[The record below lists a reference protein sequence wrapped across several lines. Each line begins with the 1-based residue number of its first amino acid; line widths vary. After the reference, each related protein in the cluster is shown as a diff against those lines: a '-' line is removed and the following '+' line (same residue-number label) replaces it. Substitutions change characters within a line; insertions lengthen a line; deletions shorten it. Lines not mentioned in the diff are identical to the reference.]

1 MPVAAMLDPAILLP
15 AIPEAIRKL
24 DPRLMIKNP
33 VMFVVEVVT
42 VLTTVLLV
50 RDVAAGTEGT
60 GFSFQIVGWLW
71 VTLLFANLAEAVAEG
86 RGKAQAASLRRTRT
100 EAKAKLV
107 ASAENRNWRE
117 VSALTLKPGD
127 LVLVEAGDLIPSDG
141 EIVDGVAF
149 VDESAITGKSAP
161 VIRESGGDRSAVTG
175 GTRVLSDPDPGADHG
190 HQVDLHRPHDCPSR
204 GCGPAEDAERDRPEH
219 PARRHDADLRPG
231 RGQHPQLRRLCRRV
245 DPGHRAGWRC
255 SSR

>member
-1 MPVAAMLDPAILLP
+1 
-15 AIPEAIRKL
+15 
-24 DPRLMIKNP
+24 MIKNP

-50 RDVAAGTEGT
+50 RDLATGAGGI
-60 GFSFQIVGWLW
+60 GFSFQIVVWLW

-107 ASAENRNWRE
+107 ASAADRNWRE

-141 EIVDGVAF
+141 EIVDGVAS
-149 VDESAITGKSAP
+149 VDEFGDHRR
-161 VIRESGGDRSAVTG
+161 IRAGDPRERRRPLGGHRRHPRAL
-175 GTRVLSDPDPGADHG
+175 RPDPGADHRG
-190 HQVDLHRPHDCPSR
+190 PGLDLHRPDDRPGR
-204 GCGPAEDAERDRPEH
+204 GCGPAEDARTRSRSTSCS
-219 PARRHDADLRPG
+219 PA
-231 RGQHPQLRRLCRRV
+231 
-245 DPGHRAGWRC
+245 
-255 SSR
+255 